1 MFFSIMIKP
10 IPICL
15 VLPMNHK
22 SILMNKS
29 ILILL
34 FAFIYTSTFQA
45 QDFQGKAFYQSKTSI
60 DFDFDSRQIPADR
73 KKRIMERMKSELE
86 KTYELSFDRTAS
98 LYIEEKKLEQP
109 SANGN
114 GRGGFRGGFGAGET
128 GNYYKNIQTK
138 TYTNETELFGKKF
151 LIKDSLPTW
160 EWVLSSE
167 TKKIGNYTVY
177 KATATKAIDTTMSS
191 IFRRGP
197 GRSGGPRGNRPDS
210 DQEKSKDSIQ
220 KDTVNTSLLSR
231 IKKSKETTITVWY
244 TQEIP
249 ISQGPSDYWGLPGL
263 VLEAN
268 NGRTALLC
276 TKIVLNSE
284 EKISIE
290 APKKGKEITQAEYD
304 KLRIEKVK
312 EMSERFRGG
321 NRGGGNRGGFR
332 N

>member
-1 MFFSIMIKP
+1 
-10 IPICL
+10 
-15 VLPMNHK
+15 
-22 SILMNKS
+22 MNKG

-34 FAFIYTSTFQA
+34 VALIYSSTFQA
-45 QDFQGKAFYQSKTSI
+45 QDFQGKAFYQSKTAV
-60 DFDFDSRQIPADR
+60 DLDLDSRQIPADR
-73 KKRIMERMKSELE
+73 KKQIMERMKNELE

-98 LYIEEKKLEQP
+98 LYIEEKKLDQP
-109 SANGN
+109 SADGN
-114 GRGGFRGGFGAGET
+114 RGGRGGFGGAFGAGDN

-151 LIKDSLPTW
+151 LIKDSLPNW

-167 TKKIGNYTVY
+167 TKKIGNYTAY
-177 KATATKAIDTTMSS
+177 KATATKAIDTTMSN

-197 GRSGGPRGNRPDS
+197 GRQGGPRGNRPDA
-210 DQEKSKDSIQ
+210 DQEEPKDSVQ
-220 KDTVNTSLLSR
+220 NDTLNTSLLSR
-231 IKKSKETTITVWY
+231 IKKPKETTITVWY
-244 TQEIP
+244 TLEIP
-249 ISQGPSDYWGLPGL
+249 ISQGPGDYYGLPGL

-290 APKKGKEITQAEYD
+290 APKKGKEITQAAYD
-304 KLRIEKVK
+304 KLRVEKAK

-321 NRGGGNRGGFR
+321 NRGGGNRGGSR

>member
-1 MFFSIMIKP
+1 MFRLTIEF
-10 IPICL
+10 
-15 VLPMNHK
+15 K
-22 SILMNKS
+22 SILMNKG

-34 FAFIYTSTFQA
+34 IALIYTSTFQA

-60 DFDFDSRQIPADR
+60 DFDFESRQIPADR
-73 KKRIMERMKSELE
+73 KKQIMERMKNELE
-86 KTYELSFDRTAS
+86 KTYELSFNRTSS
-98 LYIEEKKLEQP
+98 LYIEEEKLEQP
-109 SANGN
+109 SADGN
-114 GRGGFRGGFGAGET
+114 RRGGFRGGFGAGEI

-167 TKKIGNYTVY
+167 TKKIGNYTAY
-177 KATATKAIDTTMSS
+177 KATATKAIDTTMSN

-197 GRSGGPRGNRPDS
+197 GRPGGQGGNRSDS
-210 DQEKSKDSIQ
+210 DQEKPKDSVLR
-220 KDTVNTSLLSR
+220 DTINTSLLSR
-231 IKKSKETTITVWY
+231 IKKPKEATITVWY
-244 TQEIP
+244 TPEIP

-304 KLRIEKVK
+304 KLRVEKAK

-321 NRGGGNRGGFR
+321 NRGGGNRGGSR